1 MIVETNRRRAHVD
14 KVGAARSTMRHHRL
28 TAILGLALAASACAS
43 GNLPSTG
50 DVDAPIAP
58 ADARPADAAFVGM
71 RFTFD
76 TDLEGWSAANGSRM
90 YDRAVR
96 DATTGH
102 PGGCVLLDGSD
113 LGNPDAEPNAW
124 ISRTIAIPREA
135 RTLRFETRAATNGS
149 LRVRLVDPGSQSH
162 TLLDYEVVSGP
173 TWVMRNTSLAL
184 YAGKTVT
191 LWFEQND
198 NDVGQGEHRYID
210 NIAIE

>member
-1 MIVETNRRRAHVD
+1 MQ
-14 KVGAARSTMRHHRL
+14 HHRWQL
-28 TAILGLALAASACAS
+28 LSILGLTLAAGACAS
-43 GNLPSTG
+43 GSVPDAT
-50 DVDAPIAP
+50 DVDAPVAP
-58 ADARPADAAFVGM
+58 PVDARPADAAFVGM

-76 TDLEGWSAANGSRM
+76 TDLEGWRAASGARM
-90 YDRAVR
+90 YDRAVL
-96 DATTGH
+96 DAATGH

-124 ISRTIAIPREA
+124 ISRVIAVPREA
-135 RTLRFETRAATNGS
+135 KTLRFDTRAVNNGS
-149 LRVRLVDPGSQSH
+149 LRVRLVEASSQSH

-173 TWVMRNTSLAL
+173 TWVARSTSLTP

-198 NDVGQGEHRYID
+198 NDVGQGEHRYVD